1 MATRLRLAP
10 QARVDLK
17 TIGRMQE
24 YSGPRRPISF
34 CCTPPRGRPASIST
48 KYQRRHLHGLDRTG
62 PELREVLTLQGEAVA
77 CPSLVR
83 AIRQRQHDRHQPA
96 EIRTLFGI
104 CSRANR

>member
-1 MATRLRLAP
+1 MSADIFTVWIA
-10 QARVDLK
+10 
-17 TIGRMQE
+17 
-24 YSGPRRPISF
+24 
-34 CCTPPRGRPASIST
+34 
-48 KYQRRHLHGLDRTG
+48 TG

-104 CSRANR
+104 AQEPTGSNAHV